1 MDTRFKVASNL
12 EELRTLITGQFAVSY
27 VAFFLSRFGVFFAI
41 DAENQIG
48 NSISAALIF
57 TAISEVIRLLILILA
72 DKTYLSDRHE
82 VPAKLKIVILTWFVS
97 AFGGSIVGGVVL
109 EMIPQFSGHLI
120 NRVIPSGTFAFIGFA
135 LVSIVVAQVHN
146 DRLNLSKLQEQVNLA
161 DGEQKHMISYIL
173 HEQNVRE
180 VEARLQISEGLKNL
194 QLQIDQISATSK
206 DIEIYKLVNQFDTY
220 GSNVVRSLSKSLRGA
235 LPAPSLVPQLGTG
248 FLQTLKHFIQL
259 KNLNIAPT
267 LSIVI
272 TILVGPVFQIPRNG
286 FPGII
291 FIVGAGISLIPT
303 LYFLKYIISR
313 FVPEKIFERSFIML
327 LSTILI
333 YAHVFFYSY
342 TYLELASQS
351 IFISPQATAF
361 RITLAVIV
369 LSLAM
374 SLRFRLKLF
383 SKQMEELLASNE
395 AVVLLLKTE
404 NFRVQREFANFLHGS
419 VQGKL
424 ASISMSLKL
433 YLADPK
439 HQSQSDQN
447 LWLSKAKVMMA
458 DILNEAQNSHVTTD
472 IGQFLTQLE
481 NSYRGLV
488 SIKYSYPD
496 SVLNYLDQRQNLL
509 QAAIDVISD
518 GLTNAIRHGQA
529 RNVEITLV
537 MTLNSQVEIRIK
549 DDGIGPPDRITPGF
563 GLTHIQVMNGQW
575 TLEKMRGGGAELVV
589 LLSPDK

>member
-1 MDTRFKVASNL
+1 MDTRSKVASNI
-12 EELRTLITGQFAVSY
+12 EELRTLVTGQFAVSY
-27 VAFFLSRFGVFFAI
+27 VAFFLSRFGVILAI

-57 TAISEVIRLLILILA
+57 TAISEATRLLILFLA
-72 DKTYLSDRHE
+72 DKTYLSNRHE

-97 AFGGSIVGGVVL
+97 AFGGSIVGGVAL

-146 DRLNLSKLQEQVNLA
+146 DRLNLSKLQEQINLA
-161 DGEQKHMISYIL
+161 DGEQKQMITSIL
-173 HEQNVRE
+173 NEQSVRE

-206 DIEIYKLVNQFDTY
+206 ETEIYKLVKQFDTY
-220 GSNVVRSLSKSLRGA
+220 GSNVVRSLSKSLRRA
-235 LPAPSLVPQLGTG
+235 LPAATLVTQSGTG
-248 FLQTLKHFIQL
+248 FLQTLKHFVQL
-259 KNLNIAPT
+259 KNLNITPT

-272 TILVGPVFQIPRNG
+272 IVLVGPVFQIPRNG
-286 FPGII
+286 FPGVI

-303 LYFLKYIISR
+303 LYFLQYIISR
-313 FVPEKIFERSFIML
+313 FVPEKIFERSLIML
-327 LSTILI
+327 LSTFLI
-333 YAHVFFYSY
+333 YVHVFFYSY
-342 TYLELASQS
+342 EYLELVSQL
-351 IFISPQATAF
+351 IYISPQATAF

-369 LSLAM
+369 LSLAI
-374 SLRFRLKLF
+374 SLRFRLKLLPEQIEQ
-383 SKQMEELLASNE
+383 KLASNE
-395 AVVLLLKTE
+395 AVILRLKTE

-433 YLADPK
+433 YIASSNN
-439 HQSQSDQN
+439 QSQSDRN

-458 DILNEAQNSHVTTD
+458 DILNESQNSHLTTD
-472 IGQFLTQLE
+472 IGQFFIQLE
-481 NSYRGLV
+481 KSYGGLV
-488 SIKYSYPD
+488 SIKHNSPTD
-496 SVLNYLDQRQNLL
+496 VSDFLGQDQRKL
-509 QAAIDVISD
+509 QATIEVISD

-537 MTLNSQVEIRIK
+537 MTLNSQVEITIK
-549 DDGIGPPDRITPGF
+549 DDGIGPPDRIIPGF

-589 LLSPDK
+589 LLSSDK